1 MHKRIGLI
9 IYPDFQAL
17 DLAALTV
24 FEFANNLAGESVY
37 EFAALSVEGG
47 PVKSSVGVVVESE
60 AIGWGAYDT
69 LMIAGATTIPAPLP
83 ALEAKLKEASTATR
97 RIASI
102 CSGAFILANT
112 GLLDGKR
119 ATTHW
124 AFGRNLQ
131 EQHPAIQ
138 VDEDKIFVK
147 DGNIWSSAGVTA
159 CIDLALALV
168 EADLGVDISKTI
180 ARLMV
185 VYHRRTGGQS
195 QFSAL
200 NDLEPRSDRVRDA
213 LRYAKENLHKDL
225 SVEDLAEHV
234 HWSVRHFSRIFQAQ
248 TGMAPAKAIEKL
260 RIEAAQAL
268 IDQGHSSI
276 ARIAALTGFGDEE
289 RMRRAFLRTLGQP
302 PKAFVHQAR
311 SKNDYVYLN

>member
-1 MHKRIGLI
+1 MNKRIGLVV
-9 IYPDFQAL
+9 YPGFQAL

-24 FEFANNLAGESVY
+24 FEFANSLKGGTAY
-37 EFAALSVEGG
+37 EFAALSLEGG
-47 PVKSSVGVVVESE
+47 TVNSSIGVAVQTH

-69 LMIAGATTIPAPLP
+69 LMVAGATTLPGPLP
-83 ALEAKLKEASTATR
+83 ALEVKLKEAAKATR
-97 RIASI
+97 RMASI
-102 CSGAFILANT
+102 CTGSFILANT
-112 GLLDGKR
+112 GLLNGKR

-124 AFGRNLQ
+124 AHGRRLQ
-131 EQHPAIQ
+131 EQHPEIQ

-168 EADLGVDISKTI
+168 EADLGVDIAKTI
-180 ARLMV
+180 ARMMV
-185 VYHRRTGGQS
+185 VYHRRAGGQS

-200 NDLEPRSDRVRDA
+200 NEMEPSSDRVKDA
-213 LRYAKENLHKDL
+213 LRFAKENLHRDL

-234 HWSVRHFSRIFQAQ
+234 HWSARHFSRVFQAQ

-268 IDQGHSSI
+268 IEQGHSSI
-276 ARIAALTGFGDEE
+276 GRIAAMTGFGDEE
-289 RMRRAFLRTLGQP
+289 RMRRAFLRTLGQT
-302 PKAFVHQAR
+302 PKVFVHQAR
-311 SKNDYVYLN
+311 TRNDNIYLN

>member
-1 MHKRIGLI
+1 MSKRIGLVV
-9 IYPDFQAL
+9 YPGFQAL

-24 FEFANNLAGESVY
+24 FEFANSLTGGNTY

-47 PVKSSVGVVVESE
+47 AVESSIGVVMHTH

-69 LMIAGATTIPAPLP
+69 LIVGGATTLPPPLP
-83 ALEAKLKEASTATR
+83 ELEARLKEASKATR

-102 CSGAFILANT
+102 CTGSFVLANT
-112 GLLDGKR
+112 GLLKGKR

-124 AFGRNLQ
+124 AFGRHMQ
-131 EQHPAIQ
+131 EKHPDIL

-168 EADLGVDISKTI
+168 EADLGVEIAKKIS
-180 ARLMV
+180 RFMV
-185 VYHRRTGGQS
+185 VYHRRAGGQS

-200 NDLEPRSDRVRDA
+200 TDLEPSSDRVKDA
-213 LRYAKENLHKDL
+213 LRFARENLHRDL
-225 SVEDLAEHV
+225 SVEHLAEHV
-234 HWSVRHFSRIFQAQ
+234 HWSPRHFSRVFQSQ

-260 RIEAAQAL
+260 RVEAAQAL
-268 IDQGHSSI
+268 IEQGHSSVT
-276 ARIAALTGFGDEE
+276 RIAAMTGFGDEE
-289 RMRRAFLRTLGQP
+289 RMRRAFLRILGQA
-302 PKAFVHQAR
+302 PKAFVHQVRAR
-311 SKNDYVYLN
+311 NEHVYLN

>member
-1 MHKRIGLI
+1 MNKRIGLVV
-9 IYPDFQAL
+9 YPAFQIL

-24 FEFANNLAGESVY
+24 FEFANSLQQNVRY
-37 EFAALSVEGG
+37 EFATLSVAGG
-47 PVKSSVGVVVESE
+47 PVTSSTGIVVQTE

-69 LMIAGATTIPAPLP
+69 LLIAGATSLPPPLP
-83 ALEAKLKEASTATR
+83 ELEAKLKEAATATTR
-97 RIASI
+97 MASI
-102 CSGAFILANT
+102 CTGAFILANT
-112 GLLDGKR
+112 GLLDGRR

-124 AFGRNLQ
+124 IFGRHLQ
-131 EQHPAIQ
+131 ERHPKIQ

-147 DGNIWSSAGVTA
+147 DGSIWSSAGVTA
-159 CIDLALALV
+159 CIDLSLALV
-168 EADLGVDISKTI
+168 EADLGVEIAKTI

-200 NDLEPRSDRVRDA
+200 SELAPGSDRVRDA
-213 LRYAKENLHKDL
+213 LRFAKENLHKDL

-234 HWSVRHFSRIFQAQ
+234 HWSPRHFSRVFQAQ
-248 TGMAPAKAIEKL
+248 TGLAPAKAIEKL

-276 ARIAALTGFGDEE
+276 SRIAAMTGFGDEE
-289 RMRRAFLRTLGQP
+289 RMRRAFLRSLGQP

-311 SKNDYVYLN
+311 ARNDYVYLN

>member
-1 MHKRIGLI
+1 MSKRIGLI
-9 IYPDFQAL
+9 IYPGFQAL

-24 FEFANNLAGESVY
+24 FEFANSLAGESVY

-131 EQHPAIQ
+131 EKHPDIQ

-168 EADLGVDISKTI
+168 EADLGIDISKTI

-200 NDLEPRSDRVRDA
+200 NDLEPSSDRVRDA
-213 LRYAKENLHKDL
+213 LRFAKENLHKDL

-234 HWSVRHFSRIFQAQ
+234 HWSARHFSRIFQTQ